1 MNGVFAKHWFKFA
14 TVAIMLVIIGA
25 IGYNALPKDSGSK
38 FTVDLPAADFAL
50 DNVDG
55 KKIGIQNTNGKVRLV
70 YFYYSYCPDVCTPT
84 TAFLSTVRDALV
96 EKGEF
101 GKSAQFISITF
112 DPTRDTTERLTK
124 FANQFN
130 ADTNNWF
137 FVRGEE
143 KATFALAEEYKVGV
157 VKDKD
162 GNFSHTNSIALV
174 DKKGKIRKFYDV
186 SDLKLTKEVVA
197 NDIVALGK
205 EK

>member
-1 MNGVFAKHWFKFA
+1 MNGVFAKHWFKFV

-25 IGYNALPKDSGSK
+25 IGYNAIPKEPKVK
-38 FTVDLPAADFAL
+38 FTVNKEAADFAL

-55 KKIGIQNTNGKVRLV
+55 QKIGIQNTNGKVRLV
-70 YFYYSYCPDVCTPT
+70 YFYYSFCPDVCTPT
-84 TAFLSTVRDALV
+84 TAFLSTVRDVLV

-101 GKSAQFISITF
+101 GKNAQFISITF

-124 FANQFN
+124 FADQFS
-130 ADTNNWF
+130 ADTKNWF

-143 KATFALAEEYKVGV
+143 KATFELAEKYMVGV
-157 VKDKD
+157 MKDKD
-162 GNFSHTNSIALV
+162 GNFAHTNSIALV

-186 SDLKLTKEVVA
+186 SDLKLTKEQIA
-197 NDIVALGK
+197 NDVIALSK